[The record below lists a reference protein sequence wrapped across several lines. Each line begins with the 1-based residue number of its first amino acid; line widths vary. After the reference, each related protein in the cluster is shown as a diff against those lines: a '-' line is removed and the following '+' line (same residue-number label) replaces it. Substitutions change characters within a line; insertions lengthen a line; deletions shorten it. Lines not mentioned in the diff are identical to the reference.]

1 MPTLAAMKE
10 YVGGL
15 SEPSKMPCY
24 GYSIPAK
31 RCKIGSKLRKVAG
44 STCKFCYALKGRYVF
59 PNVLAAMERRYES
72 LDKPEWVN
80 YMAVLISHYGKKS
93 GYFRWHDSGDIQS
106 VEHLRKIVQVCLMTP
121 DIQHWI
127 PTREY
132 RIVKDFLAAGHS
144 IPDNL
149 TIRLSGHMIDG
160 PLAPDIPGTVKS
172 AVHRNEPQGHVCVAP
187 KQEGECRSCRA
198 CWSRDVELVSYHV
211 H

>member
-1 MPTLAAMKE
+1 MPTLTAMLK

-24 GYSIPAK
+24 GYSIPATL
-31 RCKIGSKLRKVAG
+31 CKVGSRLRKVED
-44 STCKFCYALKGRYVF
+44 STCRFCYALKGRYLF
-59 PNVLAAMERRYES
+59 RNVREAMERRYAS
-72 LDKPEWVN
+72 LDQPLWIE
-80 YMAVLISHYGKKS
+80 YMSALINHYGKKS

-106 VEHLRKIVQVCLMTP
+106 VEHLWKIVQVCLNTP

-132 RIVKDFLAAGHS
+132 RIVKDYLASGYS

-149 TIRLSGHMIDG
+149 IIRLSGHMIDG

-172 AVHRNEPQGHVCVAP
+172 AVHRHEPQGHICVAP
-187 KQEGECRSCRA
+187 EQEGECRSCRS
-198 CWSRDVELVSYHV
+198 CWNPNVELVSYHV